1 MGSRSTAFLLP
12 VIALDIGVPV
22 VDKRGHKGVV
32 VDVWF
37 SKDENTNKVKVSRS
51 LKYDGTAKTQVYF
64 SYELR
69 VDLSTDMGY
78 VYVLR
83 EYLRLANAKVKEDTK
98 PYAWTWGNM
107 QEQAFKFWANTLS
120 IKDEKRLA
128 DRLIKIT
135 QTEEH

>member
-22 VDKRGHKGVV
+22 VDKRGSKGVV

-37 SKDENTNKVKVSRS
+37 SKEENTNKVKVSRS

-128 DRLIKIT
+128 DKLINIT

>member
-12 VIALDIGVPV
+12 VISLDIGVPV
-22 VDKRGHKGVV
+22 VDKRGNKGVV

-51 LKYDGTAKTQVYF
+51 LKYDATVKTQVYF

-69 VDLSTDMGY
+69 VDLSTDIGY